1 VRRSPSVE
9 GLESRALL
17 TAAGLSWRAPAA
29 LFTLQTQVPTT
40 LTLNG
45 PATPVTTVQRS
56 IFTAVVGVP
65 SGSTPAPTGT
75 VTLFIDGRAQL
86 PAQPVNPNG
95 IAGISLPPM
104 TAGNHIIAAAYSGDS
119 RYIGSSTAVPQV
131 VNKATTTTMLSTN
144 PSFRTTA
151 GQPVFLNVSV
161 LVSNASPGIPQF
173 TGSVVYY
180 DGADVIGVVP
190 IQAGG
195 TATLRQT
202 FAAGNHTI
210 TAAYTGDANYLNSPS
225 AHIPLLVTSS
235 PAGGGVGATLGDVRV
250 VGVQRFGIHYQPT
263 TLVVSF
269 NSPMDPVS
277 TQNPRNYAVVGPG
290 GRTIAVGAARYDAA
304 TQSVTLFPLSR
315 LNLHYRYFLLVNG
328 TAPNGLSDVN
338 GNLLDGAGN
347 GVAGTN
353 FVTTITAANLGVPR
367 PLLF

>member
-1 VRRSPSVE
+1 VE

-17 TAAGLSWRAPAA
+17 TTAA
-29 LFTLQTQVPTT
+29 LTSHVSAAIHTLQTQLPTT
-40 LTLNG
+40 LTLTG

-65 SGSTPAPTGT
+65 AGSTTAPTGT
-75 VTLFIDGRAQL
+75 VTFFIDGMAQL
-86 PAQPVNPNG
+86 PAVPVNANG

-104 TAGNHIIAAAYSGDS
+104 TAGNHIIAAAYSGDFL
-119 RYIGSSTAVPQV
+119 YLGSSTAVPQV
-131 VNKATTTTMLSTN
+131 VNKAATATILTTN
-144 PSFRTTA
+144 PSFRATA
-151 GQPVFLNVSV
+151 GQAVFLNVNV
-161 LVSNASPGIPQF
+161 VVSNASPGIPQF
-173 TGSVVYY
+173 TGSVVYF

-195 TATLRQT
+195 TATLRQA
-202 FAAGNHTI
+202 FSAGNHTI

-235 PAGGGVGATLGDVRV
+235 PGGGLGGGLGETGDVRV

-269 NSPMDPVS
+269 NSPMDPLS
-277 TQNPRNYAVVGPG
+277 TQNPRNYTIVGPG
-290 GRTIAVGAARYDAA
+290 GRSIPVGAAQYDPS

-315 LNLHYRYFLLVNG
+315 LNLHYRYFLLING

-353 FVTTITAANLGVPR
+353 FVTTVTAANLGLPR
-367 PLLF
+367 PFLFGR